1 MQRIDFAVVST
12 HSRPKAADNVVDG
25 MFTYAGAVSTHSRPK
40 AAEAAKAEALT
51 AVQVSTHS
59 RPKAAD
65 CSGWDDFYVS
75 AVSTHSRPKAAEK
88 MTVGILWCG
97 RMFQHTAARRRL
109 KQPRSLKP

>member
-65 CSGWDDFYVS
+65 CAAAMTVL
-75 AVSTHSRPKAAEK
+75 AEK
-88 MTVGILWCG
+88 L
-97 RMFQHTAARRRL
+97 FQHTAARRRL
-109 KQPRSLKP
+109 IFCPMVLWL